1 MRKGLVMLRREL
13 AGLFMLFAFWMCD
26 CNAIQTI
33 QLIRGGENGA
43 GAVSVSIPL
52 LRNGYHYALPGVRVQ
67 DSGPNYTFLLDT
79 GAHNVISRELAHDLA
94 IPTALTVESMDS
106 NEVVSQVDMARLSSL
121 SFAGIEIRE
130 TAAAMMDL
138 RKLDPFLEMPVD
150 GILGANSLRF
160 FAIRFRT
167 YRSQLAINP
176 EDFLTRL
183 RAEYDLQLGL
193 STSFRPGV
201 EAEVGNRKA
210 LLILDTGAYIS
221 ILDRETFIEW
231 CKSDTLSEVEG
242 RGGVGAFSTSENL
255 LYCELSFNPI
265 LTSTHDAT
273 SQPGWPVYL
282 RPDSRENL
290 LGLTALDGLELEIDF
305 PKNKVRFFQIQ
316 AAPAAKSIDPKAPA
330 KASSRETPALSAETP
345 ISPSA
350 SQTLDRNFYP
360 GFTLHKENGTVRV
373 LRINRKS
380 RAYANGLRPEME
392 ILDVDGTE
400 VRVLGLTGS
409 IVLLESKAH
418 GSLKVMDG
426 GSSKQIDY

>member
-1 MRKGLVMLRREL
+1 
-13 AGLFMLFAFWMCD
+13 MLFAFWISD
-26 CNAIQTI
+26 CSAIQTI

-52 LRNGYHYALPGVRVQ
+52 LRSGYHYGLPGVRVQ
-67 DSGPNYTFLLDT
+67 DSGPEYTFLLDT
-79 GAHNVISRELAHDLA
+79 GALNAISRELADDLA
-94 IPTALTVESMDS
+94 IPTALTAESMDS

-130 TAAAMMDL
+130 TAAAIMDL

-160 FAIRFRT
+160 FSVRFRT

-176 EDFLTRL
+176 EDFLTRPV
-183 RAEYDLQLGL
+183 AEYDLQLGL
-193 STSFRPGV
+193 STSYRPGV
-201 EAEVGNRKA
+201 ERKVGNSQT

-255 LYCELSFNPI
+255 VFCELSFNPI
-265 LTSTHDAT
+265 LAGKRATT
-273 SQPGWPVYL
+273 SQSGWPAYL
-282 RPDSRENL
+282 RRDSRENL

-305 PKNKVRFFQIQ
+305 PEKRVRFFQIQ
-316 AAPAAKSIDPKAPA
+316 ASPPAGSIDSEAPANTGSRIEAPV
-330 KASSRETPALSAETP
+330 LSTETP

-360 GFTLHKENGTVRV
+360 GFTLFKEKGTVRV
-373 LRINRKS
+373 LRINRNS
-380 RAYANGLRPEME
+380 RAYANGLRPDME
-392 ILDVDGTE
+392 ILEVDGTE

-418 GSLKVMDG
+418 GSLKAMDG
-426 GSSKQIDY
+426 DSSKQIDY